1 MSKDHKTLIAVRLE
15 KKSLANIK
23 GLLLILACVCLVIGF
38 FAVLRAG
45 VCYLEL
51 KDVSY
56 QCIIKG
62 YRHAKSH

>member
-1 MSKDHKTLIAVRLE
+1 VSKDHKTLIAVRLE

-23 GLLLILACVCLVIGF
+23 GLFLILACVLSIIGL

-51 KDVSY
+51 KDISY

-62 YRHAKSH
+62 YRHAKSR